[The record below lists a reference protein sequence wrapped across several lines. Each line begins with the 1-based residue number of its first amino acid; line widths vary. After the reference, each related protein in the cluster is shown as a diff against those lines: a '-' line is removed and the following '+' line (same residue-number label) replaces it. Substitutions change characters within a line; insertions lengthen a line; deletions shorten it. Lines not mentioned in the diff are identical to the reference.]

1 MTDMSIKRRLAIVCT
16 GICIGITLTG
26 CAAYGNLEGR
36 YDPEAFG
43 EANRQTYA
51 AMIAYPEPEYDG
63 EMEGDAEKANAAIE
77 RYRADDI
84 KEPDS
89 IRSTTNNPGGG

>member
-1 MTDMSIKRRLAIVCT
+1 MNTKRFLTTVGA
-16 GICIGITLTG
+16 GICMSSALSG
-26 CAAYGNLEGR
+26 CAAYGNLEGP

-51 AMIAYPEPEYDG
+51 AMIAYPESEYDE

-77 RYRADDI
+77 RYRSDDI